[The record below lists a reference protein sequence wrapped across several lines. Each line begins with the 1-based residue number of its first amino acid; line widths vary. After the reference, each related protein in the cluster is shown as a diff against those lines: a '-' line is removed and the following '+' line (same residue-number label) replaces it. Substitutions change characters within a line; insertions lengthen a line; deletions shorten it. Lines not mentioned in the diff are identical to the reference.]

1 MGLFRIDMDLGKMTT
16 EKWLLAGAA
25 VATIA
30 FLAVAVL
37 QPSLFDAEPDWG
49 VSEGCIGGQTSHTAG
64 EDIGIKFHYHPNLK
78 VIVDGQQLSIDPN
91 TGIDQMGCRDGMRWV
106 HVHSS
111 SDTGFTT
118 LHIETPSKMNVPL
131 GAFFEIWEREGGPAL
146 TDDREFDINRN
157 GIPDWDEFVISMKVD
172 GETNEKFEE
181 YIMEDYDNIELIFT
195 TK

>member
-1 MGLFRIDMDLGKMTT
+1 MALGEMTT
-16 EKWLLAGAA
+16 EKWLLGGAA

-91 TGIDQMGCRDGMRWV
+91 TGIDQMGCRGDALGPC
-106 HVHSS
+106 
-111 SDTGFTT
+111 T
-118 LHIETPSKMNVPL
+118 LLLRYRFHNSTYRDPIKNECPTRCLFRDM
-131 GAFFEIWEREGGPAL
+131 GEGGGACL
-146 TDDREFDINRN
+146 DRRQRIRYQSQ
-157 GIPDWDEFVISMKVD
+157 WH
-172 GETNEKFEE
+172 T
-181 YIMEDYDNIELIFT
+181 
-195 TK
+195 